1 MNVPEKFSILF
12 DLMQNSDRQGA
23 LAYVKGLLKE
33 GVTPELIIQ
42 DLIDPILVKQGI
54 MWGQGQIALAQAYIS
69 AKIAEDAL
77 MVCMPSPNSSA
88 LVKKRGTIVI
98 GNIEDDFHGLGRK
111 IVVIFLK
118 ANGWEIH
125 DLGNDVLAGDF
136 VDAALQHNA
145 SIIAVSA
152 MMYTTALNVRKVHE
166 ELLARGQRG
175 NIKLAVGGAV
185 FNGRPQLAEEVG
197 ADGTA
202 INAFETIQLMD
213 KLLHQND
220 RGKTR

>member
-1 MNVPEKFSILF
+1 MEVQEKFNLLF
-12 DLMQNSDRQGA
+12 DLMQNSDRQA
-23 LAYVKGLLKE
+23 AVAYVKKLLAE
-33 GVTPELIIQ
+33 GSTAEFIIQ

-69 AKIAEDAL
+69 AKIAEDVL
-77 MVCMPSPNSSA
+77 MLCVPSQNGSA

-111 IVVIFLK
+111 IVAIFLK

-125 DLGNDVLAGDF
+125 DLGNDVLASDF

-152 MMYTTALNVRKVHE
+152 MMYTTALNARKVHE
-166 ELLARGQRG
+166 ELLLRGQRG

-185 FNGRPQLAEEVG
+185 FNGRPGLADEVC

-202 INAFETIQLMD
+202 VNAFETIQLMD